1 MPLHTERAEG
11 AVNAG
16 RRGAGLA
23 LLVLCGLALLP
34 RPAQAQLGIY
44 DALARRFSDVSFF
57 ATTGGLH
64 PRGGSLA
71 DTRLTAF
78 GIEVLLEIGGV
89 SRPVGAPP
97 ARADSVTLV
106 WTGMQVVVG
115 EASTDTIRTY
125 EVRPVTVR
133 SRTEPVWTFE
143 LGLGYGQLTGF
154 RLADPAYD
162 MRGAVR
168 DLPSV
173 SLYAVY
179 DPIGAYFGVRSGFM
193 RFQGLQVFDDE
204 GRVFAGEAESF
215 LAGVALGGFLE
226 VLSLSLF
233 AEASYSWRE
242 FPSIR
247 WTGPAPLPAGVPRH
261 MALNGWSA
269 GGGIQ
274 FSVGRN

>member
-1 MPLHTERAEG
+1 MPMHPCRDAGGDHPQWRRARL
-11 AVNAG
+11 VFP
-16 RRGAGLA
+16 
-23 LLVLCGLALLP
+23 VLCGLALLP
-34 RPAQAQLGIY
+34 RPAHAQLGIY
-44 DALARRFSDVSFF
+44 EALARRFSDVSFF
-57 ATTGGLH
+57 ASTGGIH
-64 PRGGSLA
+64 PRAATLA
-71 DTRLTAF
+71 DTRLNAF

-89 SRPVGAPP
+89 SRPVGDPP
-97 ARADSVTLV
+97 ARGDSVALV

-115 EASTDTIRTY
+115 EESTDTIRTY

-133 SRTEPVWTFE
+133 RRTEPVWTFE

-154 RLADPAYD
+154 RLADPEYD

-193 RFQGLQVFDDE
+193 RFQGLQVFDSE
-204 GRVFAGEAESF
+204 GRVYAGEAESF
-215 LAGVALGGFLE
+215 MAGVALGGFLE
-226 VLSLSLF
+226 ILSLSLF
-233 AEASYSWRE
+233 AEAAYSWRE

-247 WTGPAPLPAGVPRH
+247 WTASGPLPAGVPRH
-261 MALNGWSA
+261 MALNGWSV